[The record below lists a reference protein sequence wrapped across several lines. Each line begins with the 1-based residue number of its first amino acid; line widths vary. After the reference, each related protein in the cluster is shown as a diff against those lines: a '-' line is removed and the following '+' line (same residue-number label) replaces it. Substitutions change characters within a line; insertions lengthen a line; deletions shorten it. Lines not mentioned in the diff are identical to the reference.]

1 MTQAQPIIFQTTISK
16 IFQTHQLTIKRHI
29 LSTSRDKILLFSRQ
43 IYPKPEEHVI
53 VLFTT
58 FFFVSIKEPRNFSLL
73 GNSYLGFSEPPIYS

>member
-29 LSTSRDKILLFSRQ
+29 LSTNRDKILLFSRQ
-43 IYPKPEEHVI
+43 IYPKPEKHVI

-58 FFFVSIKEPRNFSLL
+58 FFVSVKERGNVSLL